1 MLRFAFPPNSVKIR
15 NLGALRRSAIASGE
29 VLARSPS
36 PTSITYFH
44 FAQRSLKY
52 NQSLCREEPETMSN
66 PIQTTQTT
74 TIEITM
80 SQEQK
85 EVLENAA
92 TIRSLSLSE
101 YLLEV
106 ALKL

>member
-1 MLRFAFPPNSVKIR
+1 
-15 NLGALRRSAIASGE
+15 
-29 VLARSPS
+29 
-36 PTSITYFH
+36 
-44 FAQRSLKY
+44 
-52 NQSLCREEPETMSN
+52 MSN

>member
-1 MLRFAFPPNSVKIR
+1 
-15 NLGALRRSAIASGE
+15 
-29 VLARSPS
+29 
-36 PTSITYFH
+36 
-44 FAQRSLKY
+44 
-52 NQSLCREEPETMSN
+52 MSN
-66 PIQTTQTT
+66 PIQTPQTT
-74 TIEITM
+74 TIEITL

-106 ALKL
+106 ALKLAEDLPLKLESIILSERDWEIVTSAIENPPEPNEALKAAIKKHQEKYGKW